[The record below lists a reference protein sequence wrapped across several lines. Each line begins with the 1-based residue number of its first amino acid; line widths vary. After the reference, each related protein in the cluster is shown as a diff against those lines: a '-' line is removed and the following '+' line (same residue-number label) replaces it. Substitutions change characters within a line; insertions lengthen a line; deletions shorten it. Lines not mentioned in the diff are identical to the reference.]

1 MFSASD
7 LLGVSEYDATLLFSL
22 LLEKRAEESTAA
34 LSLPLPAS
42 WWGLV
47 AQRVHLGGTGDVLC
61 SYKGPGARTLQGPCR
76 PVIYEFFKYRRG
88 L

>member
-1 MFSASD
+1 MGRGPYICSFSASG
-7 LLGVSEYDATLLFSL
+7 LLRVSEYDAVLLFSL

-34 LSLPLPAS
+34 LSIPLPAS

-47 AQRVHLGGTGDVLC
+47 VQRVHLGGTGDVLC
-61 SYKGPGARTLQGPCR
+61 SHKGLGPGPSRSR
-76 PVIYEFFKYRRG
+76 VG